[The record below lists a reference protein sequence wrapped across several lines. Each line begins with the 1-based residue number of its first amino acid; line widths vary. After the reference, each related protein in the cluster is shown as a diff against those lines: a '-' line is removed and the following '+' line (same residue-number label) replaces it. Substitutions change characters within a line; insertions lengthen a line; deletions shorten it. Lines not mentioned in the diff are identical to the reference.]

1 MTAQTVRPVEQEA
14 PTSKRKRKWWEYVT
28 HNCNVGDSKKRVTGS
43 INEIMVG
50 SEEEDEYEP
59 TDRK

>member
-1 MTAQTVRPVEQEA
+1 MQYCGTGRIFYGIAF
-14 PTSKRKRKWWEYVT
+14 K